1 MIAMKVL
8 VVGATGAIG
17 NTLLNHCL
25 RRPEVTSVIAIT
37 RRPLPSTDTAKLSNI
52 IIPDFGALPGTEDAA
67 WTKMADA
74 DALIWAM
81 GSYTFDESVNYAYPL
96 AFQSAL
102 AKCLEQN
109 GTTKKFA
116 WILLGGAFTEPNQ
129 TQPLYFLADQRR
141 TKGLLQT
148 RTLEFAKAHANWEAV
163 VIRPG
168 GILFGGDTYINRV
181 GSALFGEGL
190 SIDANILGACVADLV
205 VNGLGEVK
213 TQGIVVNKELSVRG
227 KRVLE
232 AMGQ

>member
-1 MIAMKVL
+1 MKVL
-8 VVGATGAIG
+8 VVGATGTIG

-25 RRPEVTSVIAIT
+25 RRPEVTSVTAIT
-37 RRPLPSTDTAKLSNI
+37 RHPLPSSNTAKLSNI
-52 IIPDFGALPGTEDAA
+52 IIPDFSALPSTEDAT
-67 WTKMADA
+67 WSQMADA

-102 AKCLEQN
+102 FERLERN
-109 GTTKKFA
+109 DTTKKFA

-129 TQPLYFLADQRR
+129 TQFLYFLPGQRR

-148 RTLEFAKAHANWEAV
+148 RTLEFAKAHTNWEAV

-190 SIDANILGACVADLV
+190 SIDADILGACVADLV
-205 VNGLGEVK
+205 VNGLGEVE
-213 TQGIVVNKELSVRG
+213 TPGIVTSKELSVRG

-232 AMGQ
+232 AVGQ